1 MATPN
6 TKTRAAPTTP
16 KTGQTGPSA
25 RDRATPED
33 MSPRMPSD
41 PKPKSAAQVKTADM
55 AAVAARGKAK
65 TGAQPSKAAITATYN
80 KWTAPKRAKEA
91 AQGALAA
98 KMGAEYDK
106 TTPSPS
112 RPTTGDFAPE
122 YVKFQHERNRN
133 AGDEIRAGR
142 GYPGGSSTPKEVI
155 PPPNPGRDEA
165 MGGAR
170 TTPSPVAIGR
180 VGVEPREP
188 RTPSTAVHPEASANK
203 PPRGGPK
210 DAAWLAAHP
219 GWAAKHPGGVGPNTH
234 PTRGKPGAGPHPRHH
249 PPTDAGTRGRRRK
262 KPGSAAKPTG
272 AAYGT
277 M

>member
-6 TKTRAAPTTP
+6 TKTRAFPTAP

-25 RDRATPED
+25 RDRATPE
-33 MSPRMPSD
+33 SPRMPSD
-41 PKPKSAAQVKTADM
+41 PKPKSDAQVKAADM

-65 TGAQPSKAAITATYN
+65 TGVQPSKAAITATYN
-80 KWTAPKRAKEA
+80 KWTAPVRAKQA

-112 RPTTGDFAPE
+112 RPT
-122 YVKFQHERNRN
+122 
-133 AGDEIRAGR
+133 R

-155 PPPNPGRDEA
+155 PPPNPERDEA

-188 RTPSTAVHPEASANK
+188 REPKTPSTAVHPEASANK

-219 GWAAKHPGGVGPNTH
+219 NWAAKHPGGVGPNTH